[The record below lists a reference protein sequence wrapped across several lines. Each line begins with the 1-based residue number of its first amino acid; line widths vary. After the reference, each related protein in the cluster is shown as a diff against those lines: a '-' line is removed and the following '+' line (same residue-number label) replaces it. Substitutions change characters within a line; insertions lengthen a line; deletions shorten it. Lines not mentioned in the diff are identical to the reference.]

1 MRKRIGRWGN
11 SLAVRIPKAFA
22 DEVGLDEDSPV
33 EVSILN
39 GQLVVA
45 PARDTTLSLERML
58 EQVTPD
64 NVHGE
69 VITGPAVG
77 REVW

>member
-1 MRKRIGRWGN
+1 MRKRVGKWGN

-22 DEVGLDEDSPV
+22 DEVGLDEDSLV

-45 PARDTTLSLERML
+45 PAREPALSLERML
-58 EQVTPD
+58 EQVTAD
-64 NVHGE
+64 NMHGE
-69 VITGPAVG
+69 VVTGPAVG